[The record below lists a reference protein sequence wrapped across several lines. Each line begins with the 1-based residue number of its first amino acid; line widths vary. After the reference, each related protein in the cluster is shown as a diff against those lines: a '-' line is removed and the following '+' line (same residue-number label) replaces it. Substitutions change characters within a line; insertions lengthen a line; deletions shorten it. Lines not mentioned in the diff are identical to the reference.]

1 LQTIQMKFHM
11 PACAGASVRVTGQ
24 VDQVSEAARAAVVK
38 FAIQT
43 VPDGKLVA
51 SGKVTMGFTE
61 ELS

>member
-1 LQTIQMKFHM
+1 MKFHT

-43 VPDGKLVA
+43 VPGGRLVA
-51 SGKVTMGFTE
+51 SGKVTTGFTE